1 MKPFHGFCSLWSL
14 LFLWLT
20 CNRSCSF
27 WGVSLSGQLP
37 REPCEAD
44 IGWEPDPPPQKLTPR
59 DAPAPTSLPPS
70 AFSSGAFSPVLPPPQ
85 GLWELVFFPSKER
98 GGSILVQK
106 TVSQI
111 TGKLTSE
118 DSLFSFPMVPH
129 RFHSSPHPSMCATH
143 THTHPHAEHEHAST
157 RRWKLC
163 GSFQAEE
170 AQSHQKVKSLQLI
183 SSGIRSWWFARA
195 PSGGPLL

>member
-1 MKPFHGFCSLWSL
+1 M
-14 LFLWLT
+14 
-20 CNRSCSF
+20 
-27 WGVSLSGQLP
+27 SLSGQLP

-98 GGSILVQK
+98 GGSILMAVQK

-118 DSLFSFPMVPH
+118 GSLFSFPMVPH
-129 RFHSSPHPSMCATH
+129 QFHSSLLLTPPCVQRTHIH
-143 THTHPHAEHEHAST
+143 THTLSTSMQAHAGGSSVDPARL
-157 RRWKLC
+157 RRLNHTK
-163 GSFQAEE
+163 
-170 AQSHQKVKSLQLI
+170 
-183 SSGIRSWWFARA
+183 R
-195 PSGGPLL
+195 